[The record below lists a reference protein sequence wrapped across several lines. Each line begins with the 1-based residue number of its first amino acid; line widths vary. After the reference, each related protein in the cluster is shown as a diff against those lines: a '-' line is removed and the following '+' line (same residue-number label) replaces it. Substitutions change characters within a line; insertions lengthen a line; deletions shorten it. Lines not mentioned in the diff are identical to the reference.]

1 MWHTGS
7 GNTILLED
15 IFKSI
20 GKQVRRQGRVF
31 IGCDSQII
39 KQECIFSTVICFHG
53 AVGQQGGNYFFVRER
68 FLRKEFPSIL
78 LRLTKEVEKS
88 INIASEIVDNYP
100 EVDIEIHIDS
110 SSKENEATS
119 KYTDMLV
126 GYARGAGFSCKVKP
140 FAWASNSIA
149 DKHSK

>member
-1 MWHTGS
+1 MWHTGA
-7 GNTILLED
+7 GDTILLES

-20 GKQVRRQGRVF
+20 GKHARRQGRVF

-53 AVGQQGGNYFFVRER
+53 AEGQQGGNYFFTRER
-68 FLRKEFPSIL
+68 LRRKEFPSIL

-88 INIASEIVDNYP
+88 INVASEITNNYP
-100 EVDIEIHIDS
+100 EIDIEIHIDS
-110 SSKENEATS
+110 SSKKSEATS

-126 GYARGAGFSCKVKP
+126 GYARGAGFPCKVKP